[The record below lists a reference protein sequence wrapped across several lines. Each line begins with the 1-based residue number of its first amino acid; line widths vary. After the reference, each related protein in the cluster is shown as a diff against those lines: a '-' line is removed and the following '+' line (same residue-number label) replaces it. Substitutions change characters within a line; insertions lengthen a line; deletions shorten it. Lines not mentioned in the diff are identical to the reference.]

1 MSTTEITAPPSP
13 PSVDPGTRRRPYGA
27 MIAGAMLVVVGSLW
41 FLDATDV
48 IDLRAAIV
56 LPAVL
61 AVIGLALIIGA
72 FDGPHPGLVVAGVF
86 LTLAVLAVA
95 VAPPDALHGGIGERS
110 IHVTDQASLAPTYD
124 VGVGQLSLDLSDLE
138 VIESASVDIT
148 VGAGDV
154 RLVLPPNVAVD
165 INASAGAGRVDLLGE
180 ASEGLSVNRTYT
192 SEDFDSADDT
202 LTFDIDVAAGN
213 IEVDQ

>member
-27 MIAGAMLVVVGSLW
+27 MIAGALLVVVGSLW
-41 FLDATDV
+41 FLDATDA

-138 VIESASVDIT
+138 LIESASVDIT

-154 RLVLPPNVAVD
+154 SLTLPPNVAVD